1 MGRRTLGAGDNAGY
15 GVATLVQKSDKSAS
29 HVYAHLSLLQ
39 PIPKVAEA
47 FSAER
52 ITPSH
57 ANLPARITH
66 EAQATAYEQCWRKDW
81 QDKEPHLLPANTSP
95 RGYRLTS
102 LSIADAP
109 FDREDLGFECA
120 DHPIR
125 KEEVS
130 SMPAVDVLKRR
141 ENLSVSMDG
150 IGFDRL
156 A

>member
-1 MGRRTLGAGDNAGY
+1 MGAGDNAGY

-52 ITPSH
+52 ITASH
-57 ANLPARITH
+57 ANLLARITH

-102 LSIADAP
+102 LSPLRTLRSTAKTQPSTPAPELASRAPAAADTTLPSFA
-109 FDREDLGFECA
+109 RCRATSALM
-120 DHPIR
+120 R
-125 KEEVS
+125 
-130 SMPAVDVLKRR
+130 PAIK
-141 ENLSVSMDG
+141 
-150 IGFDRL
+150 
-156 A
+156 